1 MPDSTPRRP
10 RQSKQSGNLEATNSL
25 LARIWQKRE
34 SLCALTEQAMISGVN
49 FLFTVMLLKFA
60 PLETLGV
67 FQMGRFLMLL
77 LAGMQNSLISFPYTI
92 AFRQINPE
100 DPESSKRYAC
110 SQLVLAILF
119 CGLTILLIAG
129 CLVYPWDASV
139 FGMLVALLLAAPMFL
154 VREFSR
160 RHEFAHLRAESAM
173 WFSILA
179 AALQIGGLLVLH
191 WRGAINAASAMTV
204 LALSYAITNAIWLA
218 WRYREFEVS
227 RETSTSSADPSEA
240 SKYSVANTL
249 KTNWQIGRWIFSSQS
264 LSDLLLTSIHWLI
277 TLGVDKTVGGAF
289 AACFQV
295 ASLLNPLVMGL
306 TNMLPPRFA
315 KITAEENRKQL
326 YLAASA
332 SAKSMLSVLL
342 VISAFLSVASP
353 WLLSILAKEPIANA
367 GLVMFVLV
375 AMMVVQAL
383 GIPPFHGLNA
393 MSLPQKTVA
402 APMIGLIFGIAVFLL
417 LGIPWGAAGAA
428 IALLV
433 GRALVTGVTFWEFRR
448 TAMFSQ

>member
-1 MPDSTPRRP
+1 MPDSTTRP
-10 RQSKQSGNLEATNSL
+10 SEESNKSEESTTASSL
-25 LARIWQKRE
+25 VARIWQKRE
-34 SLCALTEQAMISGVN
+34 SLFALMEQAMISGVN
-49 FLFTVMLLKFA
+49 FLFTLMLLKFA

-77 LAGMQNSLISFPYTI
+77 LVGMQNSLISFPYTI
-92 AFRQINPE
+92 SFRQITS
-100 DPESSKRYAC
+100 DDLESSKSYAS

-119 CGLTILLIAG
+119 CGLTVLLIAG
-129 CLVYPWDASV
+129 CLIYPWDNSV
-139 FGMLVALLLAAPMFL
+139 FWMLAALLLAAPMFL

-160 RHEFAHLRAESAM
+160 RHEFAHLRIESAM
-173 WFSILA
+173 WFSIMA
-179 AALQIGGLLVLH
+179 AVLQIGGLLVLH
-191 WRGAINAASAMTV
+191 YNGIINAASAMIV
-204 LALSYAITNAIWLA
+204 LALSYAVTNVIWYR
-218 WRYREFEVS
+218 WRYKEFHVS
-227 RETSTSSADPSEA
+227 SKTSS
-240 SKYSVANTL
+240 YSVTKTL

-277 TLGVDKTVGGAF
+277 TLGVDKTAGGAF

-326 YLAASA
+326 YSAATA
-332 SAKSMLSVLL
+332 STKSMLRVLL
-342 VISAFLSVASP
+342 VTGLLLCLASP
-353 WLLSILAKEPIANA
+353 WLLSILAKEPIPNA
-367 GLVMFVLV
+367 TVVMFVLV
-375 AMMVVQAL
+375 AMMVIQAL

-402 APMIGLIFGIAVFLL
+402 AQAVGLMVGIAVFLF

-428 IALLV
+428 VALLI
-433 GRALVTGVTFWEFRR
+433 GRILATGFVFWEFRR
-448 TAMFSQ
+448 VAMFEG

>member
-10 RQSKQSGNLEATNSL
+10 RQNQQSGKPAATKSL
-25 LARIWQKRE
+25 VERILQKRE

-49 FLFTVMLLKFA
+49 FLFTLVLLKLA

-92 AFRQINPE
+92 TFRQISP
-100 DPESSKRYAC
+100 DDLESSKRYAA

-129 CLVYPWDASV
+129 CLFFPWDASV
-139 FGMLVALLLAAPMFL
+139 FWMFVALLLAAPMFL

-160 RHEFAHLRAESAM
+160 RHEFAHLRTESAM

-179 AALQIGGLLVLH
+179 AVLQIGGLLAIH
-191 WRGAINAASAMTV
+191 WSGAINAASAMTV
-204 LALSYAITNAIWLA
+204 LALSYAATNAIWLG
-218 WRYREFEVS
+218 WRRKEFDVDY
-227 RETSTSSADPSEA
+227 ETSNGLAHSSKA
-240 SKYSVANTL
+240 SNYSVTKTL
-249 KTNWQIGRWIFSSQS
+249 KMNWKIGRWIFSSQS
-264 LSDLLLTSIHWLI
+264 LSDLLLTSIHWLV

-315 KITAEENRKQL
+315 KIAAEENRKQL
-326 YLAASA
+326 YAAASA
-332 SAKSMLSVLL
+332 SAKSMLKFLL
-342 VISAFLSVASP
+342 VTSIFLCLASP
-353 WLLSILAKEPIANA
+353 WLLTILAKEPISNA
-367 GLVMFVLV
+367 ALVMFVLV
-375 AMMVVQAL
+375 AMMVIQAL
-383 GIPPFHGLNA
+383 GIPAFYGLNA

-402 APMIGLIFGIAVFLL
+402 AQVIGLIFGIVVFLG
-417 LGIPWGAAGAA
+417 LGISWGAVGAA
-428 IALLV
+428 IALFIGRILV
-433 GRALVTGVTFWEFRR
+433 VGFTFWEFRR
-448 TAMFSQ
+448 TALSSR